1 VIDRQLRSQLMI
13 LLRDLSEGATSRDQF
28 RAPFSRSDDL
38 AVREVAEQAWLLC
51 RDLPEPGSADRKK
64 LFREARG
71 EISRWTLF
79 LESEHE
85 YEWPVLPK
93 WARILGFLPS
103 VLTFGL
109 FWAPYRWW
117 FKRSGDAQVWPFI
130 DEKKLQEAR
139 GVTRRREVAKK

>member
-1 VIDRQLRSQLMI
+1 MIDRPHRGQLMI
-13 LLRDLSEGATSRDQF
+13 LLRELSEGETGRDQF
-28 RAPFSRSDDL
+28 RGPFSRSEDL
-38 AVREVAEQAWLLC
+38 AVSEVAEQAWLLC
-51 RDLPEPGSADRKK
+51 RDLPEPGSAGRKK
-64 LFREARG
+64 LLREARG

-79 LESEHE
+79 LESERE

-130 DEKKLQEAR
+130 DEKQFQDAR
-139 GVTRRREVAKK
+139 GKGGRR

>member
-1 VIDRQLRSQLMI
+1 VIDRPLRGELI
-13 LLRDLSEGATSRDQF
+13 VLLRDLSEANRNQF
-28 RAPFSRSDDL
+28 RAPFTRSNDL

-51 RDLPEPGSADRKK
+51 RDLPEPGSAGRKK
-64 LFREARG
+64 QLREARG
-71 EISRWTLF
+71 EIARWTLF
-79 LESEHE
+79 LESERE

-130 DEKKLQEAR
+130 DEKQFQEAR
-139 GVTRRREVAKK
+139 GVTRRREVAKT

>member
-1 VIDRQLRSQLMI
+1 VIDRTLRSQLMI
-13 LLRDLSEGATSRDQF
+13 LLRELSEGSAGRDQF
-28 RAPFSRSDDL
+28 RAPLSDSKDL
-38 AVREVAEQAWLLC
+38 AVREIAEQAWLLC

-64 LFREARG
+64 RLREARG

-79 LESEHE
+79 LESDRE

-93 WARILGFLPS
+93 WARVLGFFPS

-117 FKRSGDAQVWPFI
+117 FKRSGDSQVWPFI
-130 DEKKLQEAR
+130 DEKQFEEAR
-139 GVTRRREVAKK
+139 RKGGRR

>member
-1 VIDRQLRSQLMI
+1 VIDRTLRSQLTI
-13 LLRDLSEGATSRDQF
+13 LLRELSEGSASRDQF
-28 RAPFSRSDDL
+28 RAPLSRSKDR
-38 AVREVAEQAWLLC
+38 AVREIAEQAWLLC

-64 LFREARG
+64 RLREARG

-79 LESEHE
+79 LEGDRE

-93 WARILGFLPS
+93 WARVLGFLPS

-117 FKRSGDAQVWPFI
+117 FKRSGDSQVWPFI
-130 DEKKLQEAR
+130 DEKQFEEAR
-139 GVTRRREVAKK
+139 RKGGRR

>member
-1 VIDRQLRSQLMI
+1 VIDRSLRGQLVI
-13 LLRDLSEGATSRDQF
+13 LLRELSEASAGRNQF

-64 LFREARG
+64 IFREARG

-79 LESEHE
+79 LESERE

-130 DEKKLQEAR
+130 DEKQFQDAR
-139 GVTRRREVAKK
+139 KGGRR

>member
-1 VIDRQLRSQLMI
+1 MIDRPLRSELII
-13 LLRDLSEGATSRDQF
+13 LLRDLSEASRNQF
-28 RAPFSRSDDL
+28 RAPFTRSDDR

-51 RDLPEPGSADRKK
+51 RDLPEPGSTGRKK
-64 LFREARG
+64 QLREARG
-71 EISRWTLF
+71 EIARWTLF
-79 LESEHE
+79 LQSERE

-93 WARILGFLPS
+93 WARVLGFLPS

-130 DEKKLQEAR
+130 DEKQFQDAQAESAR
-139 GVTRRREVAKK
+139 RKRA

>member
-1 VIDRQLRSQLMI
+1 VIDRPLRDELII
-13 LLRDLSEGATSRDQF
+13 LLRDLSEANRNQF
-28 RAPFSRSDDL
+28 RAPFTRSGDR

-51 RDLPEPGSADRKK
+51 RDLPEPGSAGRKK
-64 LFREARG
+64 QLREARG
-71 EISRWTLF
+71 EIARWTLF
-79 LESEHE
+79 LQSERE

-93 WARILGFLPS
+93 WARVLGFLPS

-130 DEKKLQEAR
+130 DEKQFQDAR
-139 GVTRRREVAKK
+139 AVTRRREVAKK